1 MTFGDLGLHPILLR
15 ALYKRG
21 FSKATPVQQQ
31 CIPLALEGKDVVA
44 RARTGSGKTFAYL
57 LPALHRLLTTEH
69 IKGSFKAIV
78 LVPTRELCQQV
89 REPSV
94 VSRTADDVFLED
106 RLESRLQALTR
117 DLRQSLASAE
127 PGLHAAPAMYACV
140 LMQLMHA
147 VSAGAERS
155 AVYCSALWRAD
166 YGE

>member
-1 MTFGDLGLHPILLR
+1 MTFGDLGLHPVLLR

-21 FSKATPVQQQ
+21 FSQATPVQQQ

-89 REPSV
+89 NTTTGR
-94 VSRTADDVFLED
+94 D
-106 RLESRLQALTR
+106 RSFTQAVNAAMWAVGTKGP
-117 DLRQSLASAE
+117 AS
-127 PGLHAAPAMYACV
+127 HAAP
-140 LMQLMHA
+140 
-147 VSAGAERS
+147 
-155 AVYCSALWRAD
+155 
-166 YGE
+166 